1 MGILGTRENHSGVA
15 LGDLQCSV
23 RSTLIDQDKDAVLNV
38 STSAQ
43 MAFIAEL
50 PQKIELTTFEYFPYF
65 GDTYVAVAASL
76 NGGNCLAAFVKMI
89 QNWAVD
95 LGLSINREKIWEK
108 TIALGQNVDS
118 ENLMV
123 ISPVLFGERHD
134 PDLQGAISKIGPDTC
149 SLGQVTK
156 AMCRGIAENLA
167 KMMSPELL
175 QKAGIQR
182 IVGSGACLTR
192 NPVLKTEFQERY
204 QMPVEFIDEGSA
216 CIGAALASLD
226 TPF

>member
-1 MGILGTRENHSGVA
+1 M
-15 LGDLQCSV
+15 
-23 RSTLIDQDKDAVLNV
+23 
-38 STSAQ
+38 
-43 MAFIAEL
+43 
-50 PQKIELTTFEYFPYF
+50 
-65 GDTYVAVAASL
+65 AVAASL

-118 ENLMV
+118 EKDLMT

-134 PDLQGAISKIGPDTC
+134 PDLQGAINNIGPDTC
-149 SLGQVTK
+149 GLGQVTK
-156 AMCRGIAENLA
+156 AICKGIADNLA

-175 QKAGIQR
+175 QNAGIQR

-192 NPVLKTEFQERY
+192 NPVLKIEFQERY

-226 TPF
+226 VPF